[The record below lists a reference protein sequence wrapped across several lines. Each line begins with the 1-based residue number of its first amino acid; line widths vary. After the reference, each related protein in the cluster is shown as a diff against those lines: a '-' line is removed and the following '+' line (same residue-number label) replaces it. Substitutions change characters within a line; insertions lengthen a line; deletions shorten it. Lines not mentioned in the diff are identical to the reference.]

1 MPLDTFAAMVQRLG
15 VAAIEIRDDLTGV
28 ELTDGTKARDVAA
41 SANFRGL
48 ALRSINA
55 LQRFEPYDATRQA
68 EARTLVRYAV
78 ESETQAL
85 VAWPTC
91 PQRSPRLR
99 LHTGVRSDTP
109 AQ

>member
-15 VAAIEIRDDLTGV
+15 VAVIGIRDDLTGV
-28 ELTDGTKARDVAA
+28 ELTDGATARDVAA
-41 SANFRGL
+41 AANFRGL
-48 ALRSINA
+48 ALRSIDA

>member
-28 ELTDGTKARDVAA
+28 ELTDGATSRDVAA
-41 SANFRGL
+41 AANFRGL
-48 ALRSINA
+48 ALRSIDA